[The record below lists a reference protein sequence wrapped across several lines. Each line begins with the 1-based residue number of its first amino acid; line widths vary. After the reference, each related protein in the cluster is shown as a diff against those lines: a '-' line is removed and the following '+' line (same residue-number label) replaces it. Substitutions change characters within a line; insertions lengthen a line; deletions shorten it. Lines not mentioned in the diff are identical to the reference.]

1 MAEATVF
8 ARDQADVGRDREV
21 GSGRAHFVKKLNDIF
36 CCLRI
41 LYRDEFVKSVLRVY
55 E

>member
-21 GSGRAHFVKKLNDIF
+21 GSGRAHFVKKLMIYFVVCAF
-36 CCLRI
+36 CIEMNL
-41 LYRDEFVKSVLRVY
+41 
-55 E
+55 